1 MPKDW
6 LSWIPQAGLAIT
18 GMSGWS
24 IMGVMQLFEQDRR
37 GVFGN
42 TQLPGGVGVFPES
55 ISVQRQRQGCLQGA
69 DGQEQ
74 TRSGD

>member
-37 GVFGN
+37 GAFGN
-42 TQLPGGVGVFPES
+42 AQLPGGAGGFPAG
-55 ISVQRQRQGCLQGA
+55 IPVQR
-69 DGQEQ
+69 
-74 TRSGD
+74 